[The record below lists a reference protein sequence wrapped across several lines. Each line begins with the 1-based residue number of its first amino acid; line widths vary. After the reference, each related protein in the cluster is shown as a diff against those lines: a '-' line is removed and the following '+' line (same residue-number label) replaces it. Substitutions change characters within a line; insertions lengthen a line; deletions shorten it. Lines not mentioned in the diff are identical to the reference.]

1 MHGRRVDAYEDFGR
15 ARHGRLLE
23 LRGGAL
29 VAAAEGLRAPTGLAV
44 AHGNA
49 SLLVVCGDEILRYDL
64 ATGRADVFF
73 MFDVA
78 RSVESRREEPTRPKI
93 GRREVRSRAGPARLT
108 GRVARRRRARS
119 TPSRRGSRASAR
131 VSGRGLC
138 GNQIFNSTS
147 MCA

>member
-64 ATGRADVFF
+64 ATGRADVYFI
-73 MFDVA
+73 FDVA

-93 GRREVRSRAGPARLT
+93 TRKVRSRAGPARLT

-131 VSGRGLC
+131 DSGRGSPRPPH
-138 GNQIFNSTS
+138 Q
-147 MCA
+147 